1 MGSGSSALTRAH
13 HRLGAT
19 IDYARFHGDAVV
31 LSHIP
36 LADVDINVK
45 AVHVRWIA
53 RRRAALEVIRLEM
66 LADGDRRHVV
76 RDVVLLHPLDESRG
90 IS

>member
-1 MGSGSSALTRAH
+1 MGSDSSALTRAH
-13 HRLGAT
+13 HCLGAT

-31 LSHIP
+31 LSHVP

-53 RRRAALEVIRLEM
+53 RRRATLEVIPAPSKKSVNRK
-66 LADGDRRHVV
+66 GDRIKRN
-76 RDVVLLHPLDESRG
+76 L
-90 IS
+90 